1 MEITVKLFTKDN
13 ASRNG
18 MKISEDVFNEF
29 LKNGNNKIVRFEGSE
44 SSSLGGAAGIIKETW
59 REGDD
64 MYGKIESIQTPNG
77 KILGELI
84 RAEAPILVSPEGYGT
99 INEDGTIDDFTL
111 TQLNIKLQ

>member
-1 MEITVKLFTKDN
+1 MEVTVKLFSVDKE
-13 ASRNG
+13 SRSG

-29 LKNGNNKIVRFEGSE
+29 LKNGKNTIVRFEGSE
-44 SSSLGGAAGIIKETW
+44 SSSLGDAAGIIKETW

-64 MYGKIESIQTPNG
+64 MYGKIESIQTPKG

-84 RAEAPILVSPEGYGT
+84 RADAPILVSPEGYGT

-111 TQLNIKLQ
+111 TQLNIKLK